1 MDEKRVESLNT
12 IRAPKGERRAWPRR
26 PFFPAVRSGARTAEI
41 VQILGFLQKKPSTN
55 GKLTRSPSPSA
66 LAASASSPW
75 SWGLAAAPGGAAAAA
90 PPRRLPGIC
99 SPPWP
104 RAGTRHGRRPGRRG
118 EEGAP
123 NRAATE
129 LEEGAATSLAG
140 HRGRQIRLP
149 PPRAELEAAGS
160 GQSRRIPAAQ
170 ASASAAAMEGNWK
183 KEQERAESQASQLR
197 RYARDRA
204 RTRGGAEQT
213 HPRPP

>member
-1 MDEKRVESLNT
+1 MVLGPR
-12 IRAPKGERRAWPRR
+12 RRAWRSCRRRSTSPLAGDLLPAMAPR
-26 PFFPAVRSGARTAEI
+26 G
-41 VQILGFLQKKPSTN
+41 N
-55 GKLTRSPSPSA
+55 
-66 LAASASSPW
+66 
-75 SWGLAAAPGGAAAAA
+75 
-90 PPRRLPGIC
+90 PPR
-99 SPPWP
+99 PP
-104 RAGTRHGRRPGRRG
+104 AMKEGGRR
-118 EEGAP
+118 AT
-123 NRAATE
+123 TE

-140 HRGRQIRLP
+140 RRGRQIRLP

-204 RTRGGAEQT
+204 RARGGTEQT